1 MSEDPG
7 TCYYVQALLLC
18 RKVRT
23 NQDLVKRWL
32 LEGRQSSNEWRLIRS
47 HSSQNSR
54 ALQSDIQRT
63 AMLIHL
69 KKLESD

>member
-18 RKVRT
+18 RKVQT

-32 LEGRQSSNEWRLIRS
+32 LEGRQSSNEWRLIRP
-47 HSSQNSR
+47 HFSQNSR
-54 ALQSDIQRT
+54 ALPSHIQRT
-63 AMLIHL
+63 AILIHL
-69 KKLESD
+69 RKLESD